1 MWSQARNSF
10 ALDGLDGT
18 WNFRICIPES
28 FRARPEKIHARF
40 FKGGGRDRTRFILR
54 QSNFVSRS
62 ERLAA
67 LAVRHPVPTVFE
79 NREFIAAG
87 GLMGCGG
94 RLANSRESSKMNL
107 QANSSPRSKNRQI
120 RLLERVRSFSPFNG
134 LVNSSRTTRYAGSY
148 SLATRGYAD
157 ANGIN
162 VRRSVRRGEG
172 PG

>member
-40 FKGGGRDRTRFILR
+40 FKGGSCSDPIHSSSVELR

-94 RLANSRESSKMNL
+94 RLA
-107 QANSSPRSKNRQI
+107 I
-120 RLLERVRSFSPFNG
+120 RGNPQN
-134 LVNSSRTTRYAGSY
+134 
-148 SLATRGYAD
+148 
-157 ANGIN
+157 
-162 VRRSVRRGEG
+162 
-172 PG
+172 

>member
-28 FRARPEKIHARF
+28 FRARPEKIRARF
-40 FKGGGRDRTRFILR
+40 FKGGVVIGPDSF
-54 QSNFVSRS
+54 FVSRS

-94 RLANSRESSKMNL
+94 RLA
-107 QANSSPRSKNRQI
+107 I
-120 RLLERVRSFSPFNG
+120 RGNPQN
-134 LVNSSRTTRYAGSY
+134 
-148 SLATRGYAD
+148 
-157 ANGIN
+157 
-162 VRRSVRRGEG
+162 
-172 PG
+172 

>member
-1 MWSQARNSF
+1 MDSTEPGTLGF
-10 ALDGLDGT
+10 ASLNLSEPGRKKFTPDFL
-18 WNFRICIPES
+18 
-28 FRARPEKIHARF
+28 
-40 FKGGGRDRTRFILR
+40 KGGVVIGPDYSSSVELR

-134 LVNSSRTTRYAGSY
+134 F
-148 SLATRGYAD
+148 
-157 ANGIN
+157 
-162 VRRSVRRGEG
+162 
-172 PG
+172 

>member
-1 MWSQARNSF
+1 MDSTEPGTLGF
-10 ALDGLDGT
+10 ASLNLSEPGRKKFTPDFL
-18 WNFRICIPES
+18 
-28 FRARPEKIHARF
+28 K
-40 FKGGGRDRTRFILR
+40 GGRDRTRFILR

-134 LVNSSRTTRYAGSY
+134 F
-148 SLATRGYAD
+148 
-157 ANGIN
+157 
-162 VRRSVRRGEG
+162 
-172 PG
+172 

>member
-28 FRARPEKIHARF
+28 FRARPEKIRARF

-67 LAVRHPVPTVFE
+67 LAVRHSVPTVFE

-87 GLMGCGG
+87 GLMGYGG
-94 RLANSRESSKMNL
+94 
-107 QANSSPRSKNRQI
+107 
-120 RLLERVRSFSPFNG
+120 SFAD
-134 LVNSSRTTRYAGSY
+134 TY
-148 SLATRGYAD
+148 SLA
-157 ANGIN
+157 GIY
-162 VRRSVRRGEG
+162 VARTLKGEKSRRAAG
-172 PG
+172 PAEYES

>member
-40 FKGGGRDRTRFILR
+40 FKGGVVIGPDSF
-54 QSNFVSRS
+54 FVSRS

-134 LVNSSRTTRYAGSY
+134 LLNSSRTTRYAGSY